1 MPAPTTDILRKTS
14 TMTIDLSLEP
24 AHHLLNSLVLL
35 NKSGHLSGYAE
46 WVTNTAVSL
55 TAQQLHT
62 NKLVL
67 LGLHYAVV
75 PFRSWSSFEAYLAN
89 LAAHNPITLRDR
101 MLDAYDSIPCSPDAP
116 QINREQML
124 SSADIYLQYLY
135 DRFPE
140 SVIDEDIE
148 REAYA
153 LMIDPPAMQQTIVT
167 HLRDMWKTI
176 LKPEWLRI
184 EPLLHACVDA
194 FAKVD
199 FRGMTP
205 LEAART
211 VVGQELPDHW
221 EEMLDEPD
229 ERMQEIIFVP
239 SAHIG
244 PYLGMFKSNGSLWLL
259 FGARA
264 PEGMNSGSPD
274 LSRSELL
281 VRLNALADDT
291 RLRILQAVRDAGE
304 LCSQDIMIQ
313 LELSQSTASRH
324 LKQLSATGY
333 LTERRREGA
342 KCYSLDPE
350 RIEDVLTAVSSY
362 LLS

>member
-1 MPAPTTDILRKTS
+1 MPAPTTELLRKTA
-14 TMTIDLSLEP
+14 TVTIDVSLEP
-24 AHHLLNSLVLL
+24 AHHLLNSLLLL
-35 NKSGHLSGYAE
+35 NKSEHLSGYAE

-55 TAQQLHT
+55 TAQQLHM
-62 NKLVL
+62 NQLVL
-67 LGLHYAVV
+67 LGLHYAVA
-75 PFRSWSSFEAYLAN
+75 PFRSWSTFEAYLAN

-101 MLDAYDSIPCSPDAP
+101 VLDAYDSMPCRPDAP
-116 QINREQML
+116 LINREQML
-124 SSADIYLQYLY
+124 SSPNIYLQYLY
-135 DRFPE
+135 DRFPK

-153 LMIDPPAMQQTIVT
+153 LMIDPPTMQQTIVA
-167 HLRDMWKTI
+167 HLREMWEII

-184 EPLLHACVDA
+184 EPMLHACVDA
-194 FAKVD
+194 FAQLD

-211 VVGQELPDHW
+211 VVGQELPEHW
-221 EEMLDEPD
+221 EEMLGEPD
-229 ERMQEIIFVP
+229 ERLQEVIFVP

-244 PYLGMFKSNGSLWLL
+244 PYLGMFKPNGILWLL

-264 PEGMNSGSPD
+264 PEGTNTTSPD

-291 RLRILQAVRDAGE
+291 RLRILQAIHKAGE

-313 LELSQSTASRH
+313 LELSQSAASRH

-333 LTERRREGA
+333 LNERRREGA
-342 KCYSLDPE
+342 KCYSLDPD
-350 RIEDVLTAVSSY
+350 RVEDVLTAVSSY
-362 LLS
+362 LLN